1 MTFLNKL
8 ASVLLL
14 VFVSACQSNARI
26 ASASGSEWIP
36 ATVNGVVVG
45 RSSYDDI
52 VRLWGPPFKEAEF
65 AGDPYEPDPGESPP
79 ELLTELWYRGVEI
92 DGEKVNA
99 GVLIGNQTRLVRS
112 ISYGRE
118 GLTKQEAIARF
129 GAGYYV
135 GTNGRSECD
144 PIDPHPGQIEDPHA
158 FPIKLVFPKKGLTV
172 SVRQDD
178 SIIQVT
184 YSDKCE

>member
-1 MTFLNKL
+1 MTFLNNL

-45 RSSYDDI
+45 RSAYDDI
-52 VRLWGPPFKEAEF
+52 VRLWGTPFKEAEF
-65 AGDPYEPDPGESPP
+65 AGDPYEPDPGESPL

-99 GVLIGNQTRLVRS
+99 GVLIGNETRIVRS

-118 GLTKQEAIARF
+118 GLTKQGAIARF

-135 GTNGRSECD
+135 VTNGRSECA

-184 YSDKCE
+184 YSDKCD